1 MACATLKRSLDWES
15 LNQRPTK
22 RRRCHPFGSPAGA
35 GGGTSSS
42 SSTSSSALSPSS
54 SSAAAAR
61 AVMEPKPSPF
71 ADAVCPKL
79 TPEKMAQNITEE
91 IKRLHRRKQLTFTHA
106 AAAAAASAN
115 SERMMMQDS
124 ESSGSEM
131 GPDSPR
137 RPDSPPSMVKNPEKA
152 LFTFKQVQ
160 MICERM
166 LKEREDSLR
175 EQYDAVLTTKLA
187 EQYDAFVKFTYD
199 QIQRRY
205 EAAPSYLS

>member
-22 RRRCHPFGSPAGA
+22 RRCLPFGSP
-35 GGGTSSS
+35 SS
-42 SSTSSSALSPSS
+42 SPSS
-54 SSAAAAR
+54 SASSSKIIDPTPSA
-61 AVMEPKPSPF
+61 F
-71 ADAVCPKL
+71 AEATSFVPKL
-79 TPEKMAQNITEE
+79 TPEKMAENIREE
-91 IKRLHRRKQLTFTHA
+91 ITRLHRRKQLSFG
-106 AAAAAASAN
+106 N
-115 SERMMMQDS
+115 SQTVEQMQDS

-131 GPDSPR
+131 GSPR
-137 RPDSPPSMVKNPEKA
+137 RPESPPAVIKPDMA

-160 MICERM
+160 QICARM
-166 LKEREDSLR
+166 LKEREDKLR
-175 EQYDAVLTTKLA
+175 EQYDAVLHAKLA

>member
-22 RRRCHPFGSPAGA
+22 RRRCHPFGGP
-35 GGGTSSS
+35 SSNGPS
-42 SSTSSSALSPSS
+42 SPSS
-54 SSAAAAR
+54 SAIAASSSNSAMR
-61 AVMEPKPSPF
+61 VMEPKPSPF
-71 ADAVCPKL
+71 AEAVCPKL

-91 IKRLHRRKQLTFTHA
+91 IKRLHRRKQLTFNTG
-106 AAAAAASAN
+106 SN
-115 SERMMMQDS
+115 MERMQDS

-137 RPDSPPSMVKNPEKA
+137 RPDSPPSMVKHPEKA

-166 LKEREDSLR
+166 LKEREDALR
-175 EQYDAVLTTKLA
+175 EQYDAVLTNKLA